1 VGHIFQL
8 RTKYSEALKAVF
20 LDEKGE
26 TRAMEMGCYGI
37 GVTRVVAAAIEQNH
51 DERGIVF
58 PAPMAPFHA
67 CLVPIGYRKSA
78 AVREAADRLHEE
90 LQAAGVEVLLDDRDE
105 RPGVLFADMDLIGIP
120 HRVVLSERGLAAGS
134 AEYKGRRDEKPRDL
148 PLQEVVAY
156 LKSA

>member
-1 VGHIFQL
+1 
-8 RTKYSEALKAVF
+8 
-20 LDEKGE
+20 
-26 TRAMEMGCYGI
+26 
-37 GVTRVVAAAIEQNH
+37 
-51 DERGIVF
+51 
-58 PAPMAPFHA
+58 
-67 CLVPIGYRKSA
+67 
-78 AVREAADRLHEE
+78 
-90 LQAAGVEVLLDDRDE
+90 VEVLLDDRDE